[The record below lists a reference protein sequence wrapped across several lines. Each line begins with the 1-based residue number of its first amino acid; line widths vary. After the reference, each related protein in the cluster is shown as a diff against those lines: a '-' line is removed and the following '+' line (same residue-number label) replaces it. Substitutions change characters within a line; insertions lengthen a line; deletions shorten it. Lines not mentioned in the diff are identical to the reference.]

1 MSREIKGLIRQ
12 KANLWNRYKMSG
24 KRGSVE
30 EYREC
35 AKRVRK
41 GVKEAIKSY
50 ELVIISKAKDNPKL
64 LYAYI
69 NSRQQTKESIRSI
82 KSKNGEIVT
91 DRKEIASILNRQ
103 FKSVFIVDDNNEMPA
118 FNKRSNMV
126 FEGDI
131 EAMFG
136 LESIEERLGRLD
148 GAKAMGRDKVSQMVL
163 KKCAKEWAKP
173 LKIIFNKSYSEGE
186 VPEEWRMANITPLF
200 KKGSKLEA
208 VNYRPVSL
216 TSVCCKLMEGIVR
229 DELMGYFYENKL
241 ISKQQHGFV
250 KRRACVTNLLECQN
264 IVSKSISEG
273 NSVDVLY
280 TDFSKA
286 FDKVSHKK
294 LIYKLTAYGV
304 RGRMLS
310 WVEAFLKGRRQCVV
324 LGGC

>member
-118 FNKRSNMV
+118 FNKQSNMV

-136 LESIEERLGRLD
+136 LESIEEWAETKYHRWYLRN
-148 GAKAMGRDKVSQMVL
+148 VL
-163 KKCAKEWAKP
+163 KNGP
-173 LKIIFNKSYSEGE
+173 S
-186 VPEEWRMANITPLF
+186 R
-200 KKGSKLEA
+200 
-208 VNYRPVSL
+208 
-216 TSVCCKLMEGIVR
+216 
-229 DELMGYFYENKL
+229 
-241 ISKQQHGFV
+241 
-250 KRRACVTNLLECQN
+250 
-264 IVSKSISEG
+264 
-273 NSVDVLY
+273 
-280 TDFSKA
+280 
-286 FDKVSHKK
+286 
-294 LIYKLTAYGV
+294 
-304 RGRMLS
+304 
-310 WVEAFLKGRRQCVV
+310 
-324 LGGC
+324 